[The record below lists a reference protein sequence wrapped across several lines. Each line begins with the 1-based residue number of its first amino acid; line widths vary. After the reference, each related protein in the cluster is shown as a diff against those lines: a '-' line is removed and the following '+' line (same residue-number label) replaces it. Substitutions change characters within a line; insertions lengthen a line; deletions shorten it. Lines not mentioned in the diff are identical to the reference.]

1 MNIGE
6 DFYCSRCL
14 QNLAQ
19 EQICNA
25 CGYDPSSPV
34 LKNALEEGTLIC
46 EKRFQIGAVN
56 KRLKN
61 GFLYGAYDFL
71 KREPVFIFEFFPDN
85 LSERDAVSAT
95 RVKIPKDKEEQFR
108 SDCYHLEKGLTH
120 YYEIFPENETFYVLI
135 DRQTL
140 TGNSD

>member
-14 QNLAQ
+14 QNLDQ
-19 EQICNA
+19 EQICDA

-56 KRLKN
+56 KRLN
-61 GFLYGAYDFL
+61 PGFLYGAYDFL
-71 KREPVFIFEFFPDN
+71 KQEPVFIFEFFPEN
-85 LSERDAVSAT
+85 LSERDAVSGT
-95 RVKIPKDKEEQFR
+95 SVKIPKEKEEQFR
-108 SDCYHLEKGLTH
+108 NDCCHLEKGLAH
-120 YYEIFPENETFYVLI
+120 YYEIFRDNETFYLLI
-135 DRQTL
+135 V
-140 TGNSD
+140 NVN